1 MTSRIGQ
8 RIAVFATATLVATG
22 LSVITAGPAAASG
35 CSAPPCG
42 RVENKT
48 GTYIRVRWKNDN
60 SDPWSYASL
69 APGQGM
75 GGYWHRPKRDIDG
88 FYAPKNCRT
97 AYSVRAG
104 SEYHVYGGW
113 VKVSSNETAKVLSV
127 TCPG

>member
-1 MTSRIGQ
+1 MNPIIGR
-8 RIAVFATATLVATG
+8 RIAVFATTMLAAAG

-48 GTYIRVRWKNDN
+48 STYIKVRWKNNN
-60 SDPWSYASL
+60 SDPWSYITL
-69 APGQGM
+69 APGQGA
-75 GGYWHRPKRDIDG
+75 GGFWNSPKRDIDG

-104 SEYHVYGGW
+104 SQYHVYGGW